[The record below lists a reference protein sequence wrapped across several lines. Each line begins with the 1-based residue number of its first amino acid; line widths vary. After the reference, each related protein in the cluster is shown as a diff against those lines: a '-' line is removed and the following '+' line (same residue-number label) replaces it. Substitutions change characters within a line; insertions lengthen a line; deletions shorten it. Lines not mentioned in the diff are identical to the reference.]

1 MKHLSFLLV
10 IFFMIIL
17 FPYCIEAGTNA
28 TESYKIAVDDVL
40 AIEVIDHPELKT
52 FARVASDGTI
62 TFPYIGM
69 VKAKGRSLSE
79 IEEEISKRLR
89 DGYINFAVVSVSLE
103 QAVKKQIYVLGEVN
117 RSLHFDFL
125 ENLTVLNAITIA
137 GDVTMYGRYGSAKI
151 RRKQTGKSGYQEV
164 DVDLKSSQG
173 RDMLLQPDDILIV
186 ERKTFF
192 VRGETGR
199 VGEFPLERD
208 TTVLIAI
215 TMAGDLT
222 LNGHYGSAKIRRK
235 QTGKSG
241 YQEIDVDLKSSQG
254 RDMVLQPDD
263 ILTIERNT
271 FFVYGETGRVGEF
284 PLERDTTLMKALAIA
299 GGISERG
306 LYGKVKVRR
315 TDESE
320 NGYKNFE
327 VDIESIKEGGDAG
340 DIFIQ
345 PGDILFVERNKT
357 VFIEGEVGR
366 QGEYPLEKDMTVIK
380 LISIAGGLTSDGI
393 YGRVKVRRDEHDGS
407 GVKEIYIDLQGG
419 QEDGATGNMLLQPD
433 DVLIVERNDQFYIYG
448 EVNRPGQY
456 VLQKNM
462 TVFNAISIA
471 GGFTKWGA
479 PNRVEVLRLGE
490 NKEELIKIKV
500 NINDVLKGNAA
511 ADMPLKAG
519 DTLVVSAGVF

>member
-1 MKHLSFLLV
+1 MFSLS
-10 IFFMIIL
+10 
-17 FPYCIEAGTNA
+17 ESKAETNA
-28 TESYKIAVDDVL
+28 TESYRIAVDDVL
-40 AIEVIDHPELKT
+40 LIDVIDHPELKT
-52 FARVASDGTI
+52 VVKVASDGTI
-62 TFPYIGM
+62 AFPYIGM
-69 VKAKGRSLSE
+69 VKAKGRDLSE
-79 IEEEISKRLR
+79 IEAEITKRLR
-89 DGYINFAVVSVSLE
+89 EGYINFAVVSVKLE
-103 QAVKKQIYVLGEVN
+103 QSLKRQIYVLGEVN
-117 RSLHFDFL
+117 RALHFDFL

-137 GDVTMYGRYGSAKI
+137 GDLTMYGRYGSAKI
-151 RRKQTGKSGYQEV
+151 RRKQTGKSGYQEI

-222 LNGHYGSAKIRRK
+222 PNGHYGSAKIRRK
-235 QTGKSG
+235 QNGKSE
-241 YQEIDVDLKSSQG
+241 YQEIDIDLKGSQG
-254 RDMVLQPDD
+254 RDMLLQPDD

-284 PLERDTTLMKALAIA
+284 PLERDTTLIKALAIA
-299 GGISERG
+299 GGLSEHG

-315 TDESE
+315 TDESG

-327 VDIESIKEGGDAG
+327 VDIDSIKAGGDAG

-357 VFIEGEVGR
+357 IFIEGEVGR
-366 QGEYPLEKDMTVIK
+366 QGEYPLEKDMTVLK
-380 LISIAGGLTSDGI
+380 MISIAGGITPDGI
-393 YGRVKVRRDEHDGS
+393 YGSVKVKRKEDDKS
-407 GVKEIYIDLQGG
+407 GFKEIEIDLQGG
-419 QEDGATGNMLLQPD
+419 PEGGATGNMLLQPD
-433 DVLIVERNDQFYIYG
+433 DVVIVERNDQFYIYG

-462 TVFNAISIA
+462 TAFNAISIA

-479 PNRVEVLRLGE
+479 PNRVEVLRLAD
-490 NKEELIKIKV
+490 NKEELVKIKV

-511 ADMPLKAG
+511 ADMPLKPG